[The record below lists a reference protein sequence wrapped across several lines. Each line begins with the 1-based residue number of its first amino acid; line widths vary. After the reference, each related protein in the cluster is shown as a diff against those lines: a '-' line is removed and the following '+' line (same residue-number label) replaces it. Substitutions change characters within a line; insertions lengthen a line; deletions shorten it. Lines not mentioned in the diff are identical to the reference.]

1 MTGTTRRDG
10 GRLAGLGARVAFAP
24 MLVLLTCTPAAAQ
37 QGWKMYG
44 PGAQTCSAFLQ
55 GSPALK
61 QDFAS
66 WALGFLSGANFFTT
80 ATDVIGRTTQQQ
92 VAGFVDGFCRQNP
105 DVPFGEAAREL
116 FIALARP
123 GEGQ

>member
-1 MTGTTRRDG
+1 MTGMTRRSG
-10 GRLAGLGARVAFAP
+10 GRFARWSARLALTPVIVF
-24 MLVLLTCTPAAAQ
+24 LLCLPAAAQ
-37 QGWKMYG
+37 PGWKMYG

-80 ATDVIGRTTQQQ
+80 ATDVIGPTTQQQ
-92 VAGFVDGFCRQNP
+92 VAGFVDGFCRHNP
-105 DVPFGEAAREL
+105 DVPFGEAVREL